1 MKRLNE
7 EGMTLLDTMI
17 IASILLIM
25 ITALASWQF
34 QQAKQNRAQNALN
47 LYKQLQTNLNSGAG
61 QIQSVGKSEQL
72 GFDSLP

>member
-47 LYKQLQTNLNSGAG
+47 LYQQLQTNLNSGAG